1 MAIIAGYGGTFTLNF
16 QSGGAVS
23 YPAKNI
29 TISFARSSLDV
40 TTIADYQ
47 EKRAPGRFSRTATFD
62 VLAQTST
69 ADDNIRGHMN
79 PSSLALAVAVTCTLT
94 YVDQGA
100 ITYSIV
106 GHLTSATR
114 TDDGTGPGMWSLTL
128 EEF

>member
-1 MAIIAGYGGTFTLNF
+1 MAIIAGYGGSFSLTL
-16 QSGGAVS
+16 QGASAAVF
-23 YPAKNI
+23 PAKNI
-29 TISFARSSLDV
+29 TISVARSSLDV
-40 TTIADYQ
+40 TTIADFR

-69 ADDNIRGHMN
+69 SDDNIRSHMN
-79 PSSLALAVAVTCTLT
+79 PSNLANAVAVTCTLT
-94 YVDQGA
+94 YIDQGS

>member
-1 MAIIAGYGGTFTLNF
+1 MAIISGYGGDFKLAL
-16 QSGGAVS
+16 QGGAS
-23 YPAKNI
+23 TAFPAKNI
-29 TISFARSSLDV
+29 TISVARSSLDV

-62 VLAQTST
+62 VMAQSST
-69 ADDNIRGHMN
+69 TDNEIRSHMN

-94 YVDQGA
+94 YIDQGS

>member
-1 MAIIAGYGGTFTLNF
+1 MAIISGYGGEFKLAL
-16 QSGGAVS
+16 QGGAATVF
-23 YPAKNI
+23 PAKNI
-29 TISFARSSLDV
+29 TISVARSSLDV

-62 VLAQTST
+62 VMAQSSTS
-69 ADDNIRGHMN
+69 DDAIRAHMN

-94 YVDQGA
+94 HKDQGA
-100 ITYSIV
+100 ITYTIV